1 MVLLWFLKIDIIWVK
16 FLNISIKNVINI
28 KEKGKYERINNDID
42 INEIIL
48 IIGIW
53 LFSYI
58 FFN

>member
-1 MVLLWFLKIDIIWVK
+1 MLKIK
-16 FLNISIKNVINI
+16 K
-28 KEKGKYERINNDID
+28 KGKYERINNDVD